1 MSLFVVT
8 EKASGSEVTRYDVVQ
23 AGDLDVAGDWQLQAY
38 VEFPTWKGRG
48 EVATMKV
55 KNTI

>member
-8 EKASGSEVTRYDVVQ
+8 EKASGSEVTRY
-23 AGDLDVAGDWQLQAY
+23 VAIA
-38 VEFPTWKGRG
+38 
-48 EVATMKV
+48 ATLKV